1 VLEKIN
7 NEKERIKII
16 SNGRKWLIVDFIS
29 FQYGELTEKNMLHR
43 HVLGLLEKQ
52 GVSKEDIRGIYAPKE
67 KEKVKEKVKEEEKK
81 GEVVEGGRELPF
93 SEFKRQA
100 IEYLNSQTGKNF
112 SPDCKGTERFLQA
125 RYSEKRTI
133 EDIKLVIDNRVAKW
147 LKDEK
152 MAEYLRPETLFNATK
167 FESYLVEAKKE
178 KQDEESGKKQR
189 EEEFERERLL
199 VEKEQKEL
207 EGRARSERAKNK

>member
-1 VLEKIN
+1 
-7 NEKERIKII
+7 
-16 SNGRKWLIVDFIS
+16 
-29 FQYGELTEKNMLHR
+29 MLHR
-43 HVLGLLEKQ
+43 HVLALLKKQ

-67 KEKVKEKVKEEEKK
+67 KEKEKVKEKVKVKEGEEK
-81 GEVVEGGRELPF
+81 VVEKEGETSFP
-93 SEFKRQA
+93 EFNRQA

-112 SPDCKGTERFLQA
+112 LPDCKGTERFLRA

-178 KQDEESGKKQR
+178 KQDEELGKKRR
-189 EEEFERERLL
+189 EEEFEQEKVL
-199 VEKEQKEL
+199 VAKEQKEL
-207 EGRARSERAKNK
+207 EGRARSERAKLISGK